1 VMEQKRISE
10 IKNLLEGKE
19 FLSLSKIR
27 EELNNQVSWDELRL
41 YQASTII

>member
-1 VMEQKRISE
+1 MDQKRITE

-19 FLSLSKIR
+19 FFSLSKIR